1 MRALSLLVTL
11 LPSIVVLTL
20 PCAAAEPPPAHERTL
35 REVYVE
41 LDRLFHRYYPRVTSE
56 LSNDAVHFEYGT
68 RDFLIH
74 EPRKTGEWQD
84 ARPERGPNR
93 GGILCAI
100 EVRKGRYPGAAVV
113 PQTFDKR
120 YFRLWVAAPY
130 SARRDEHLYVH
141 LSYPPDADVAFLERF
156 VDIVASF
163 APAAVKD
170 SPPARS
176 VTAEEFFEYSCV
188 HHYMKANS
196 VPMFDGSL
204 GYAVEYLDAGPELLD
219 ALSDAAKIAAAKLP
233 PPNYAD
239 PEHGSP
245 AVIASCRRDSRSE
258 QVRKIIESDRHRAR
272 GSNPGEPRNSSGA
285 RFGDPGSSRYGERRE

>member
-1 MRALSLLVTL
+1 MRALSLLATL
-11 LPSIVVLTL
+11 LPSIVVSTL
-20 PCAAAEPPPAHERTL
+20 PCSAAGTPPAHERTL
-35 REVYVE
+35 REVYAE
-41 LDRLFHRYYPRVTSE
+41 LDPLFHHYYPRVTSA
-56 LSNDAVHFEYGT
+56 LSNDSIRFDYDT
-68 RDFLIH
+68 RDFLVH

-84 ARPERGPNR
+84 ARPARGPNR
-93 GGILCAI
+93 GGILCEI
-100 EVRKGRYPGAAVV
+100 ELRKGRYPGAAVV

-120 YFRLWVAAPY
+120 YFRLWVAALY

-141 LSYPPDADVAFLERF
+141 LSYPADADGAFLARF

-163 APAAVKD
+163 APAPAKHS
-170 SPPARS
+170 SPAPS

-188 HHYMKANS
+188 HHYMMANS

-233 PPNYAD
+233 SPNYTD

-245 AVIASCRRDSRSE
+245 AVIASCRRESRSE
-258 QVRKIIESDRHRAR
+258 QIRKIIESHRNHAH
-272 GSNPGEPRNSSGA
+272 GSKSAEP
-285 RFGDPGSSRYGERRE
+285 PE